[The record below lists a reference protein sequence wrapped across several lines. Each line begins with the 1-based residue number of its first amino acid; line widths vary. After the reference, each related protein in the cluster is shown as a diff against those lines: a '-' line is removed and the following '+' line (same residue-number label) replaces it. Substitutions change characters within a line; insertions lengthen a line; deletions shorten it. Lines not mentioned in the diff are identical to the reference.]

1 MHAPATK
8 CSKYWTVFCQVKAL
22 MLAEVKALELNKAK
36 TDATKNRNHP
46 QKGICIPHDLLV
58 FSLCAYVHVDVYGW
72 MTNICTRIM
81 HN

>member
-36 TDATKNRNHP
+36 TE
-46 QKGICIPHDLLV
+46 
-58 FSLCAYVHVDVYGW
+58 W
-72 MTNICTRIM
+72 
-81 HN
+81 

>member
-36 TDATKNRNHP
+36 TESQPPPKGHMHP
-46 QKGICIPHDLLV
+46 P
-58 FSLCAYVHVDVYGW
+58 
-72 MTNICTRIM
+72 
-81 HN
+81 